1 MRNCLVIGLHHFIES
16 DVLMATLKPR
26 ITISLDEQ
34 DYAILKRLNAL
45 NGVPMSRTISELV
58 AMLTPVLGRMADNLE
73 AVAKA
78 DEETRKKIAESLE
91 KHFIHTNE
99 VYNAVLK
106 DFDSFSDKLGE
117 QVEGMARNRDDSDM
131 RVPRGRVGAV
141 ACEAPDCVT
150 RGSGTLKST
159 SSGG

>member
-1 MRNCLVIGLHHFIES
+1 MIGLHHFIES

-34 DYAILKRLNAL
+34 DYAILKRLSAL
-45 NGVPMSRTISELV
+45 NGVPMSRTVSELV
-58 AMLTPVLGRMADNLE
+58 SMLAPVLGRMADNLE
-73 AVAKA
+73 AVVKA
-78 DEETRKKIAESLE
+78 DEETRKKILESAE
-91 KHFIHTNE
+91 KHFIRTTE
-99 VYNAVLK
+99 FYNAALK
-106 DFDSFSDKLGE
+106 DFDRFSDKLGE

-159 SSGG
+159 RSGG

>member
-1 MRNCLVIGLHHFIES
+1 
-16 DVLMATLKPR
+16 MATLKPR
-26 ITISLDEQ
+26 ITISLDKQ

-78 DEETRKKIAESLE
+78 DEETRKKIVESME
-91 KHFIHTNE
+91 KHFIYTNE
-99 VYNAVLK
+99 VYSAILK
-106 DFDSFSDKLGE
+106 EFDCFSDKLGE

-150 RGSGTLKST
+150 RGSGTQRET
-159 SSGG
+159 GSGG